1 MATIRNLIIPNG
13 TTYSIDIGDPFE
25 YLEDKYPDGG
35 AGLHNSIYRGK
46 NLGTAPT
53 DAQYDSIKSGKFT
66 GIWLGDYWSNSNVIY
81 RNAGCDQFYN
91 IGDTGAVNTHHVM
104 VLTDNNVLN
113 GNGSDTH
120 YMQNDNT
127 IPANGYIGTK
137 MWTDTLPNFIL
148 PVFKKVFGDHLFTH
162 RELLCTA
169 ASDGKGTGWQ
179 WTDVIVNI
187 PNQVMVYGTQAW
199 IQPDYGSV
207 GYQIGSRHQILPL
220 FIARPDLVINRNN
233 YWLSDIT
240 SSTNFAF
247 VDGYG
252 AATDDTASYTW
263 RGVRPYALIKGSTN

>member
-1 MATIRNLIIPNG
+1 MADIHNIVTPNG

-25 YLEDKYPDGG
+25 YLEAKYPSGG
-35 AGLHNSIYRGK
+35 AGLHNSIFRGK
-46 NLGTAPT
+46 NLGSAPT
-53 DAQYDSIKSGKFT
+53 TEQYNNIANGTFK
-66 GIWLGDYWSNSNVIY
+66 GIWLGDYWSNGGNNY

-91 IGDTGAVNTHHVM
+91 IGDSNYSTHNVM
-104 VLTDNNVLN
+104 VLTDNNVLRAN
-113 GNGSDTH
+113 GNDTH

-137 MWTDTLPNFIL
+137 MWTDTLPNSVL

-162 RELLCTA
+162 RELLCSS
-169 ASDGKGTGWQ
+169 ASDGKGTGWA

-199 IQPDYGSV
+199 IRPDYSSV

-220 FIARPDLVINRNN
+220 FIARPDLAINRAN

-240 SSTNFAF
+240 SSTYFAS
-247 VDGYG
+247 VNSGG
-252 AATDDTASYTW
+252 NAADNSASNPW
-263 RGVRPYALIKGSTN
+263 LGVRPYALIKG